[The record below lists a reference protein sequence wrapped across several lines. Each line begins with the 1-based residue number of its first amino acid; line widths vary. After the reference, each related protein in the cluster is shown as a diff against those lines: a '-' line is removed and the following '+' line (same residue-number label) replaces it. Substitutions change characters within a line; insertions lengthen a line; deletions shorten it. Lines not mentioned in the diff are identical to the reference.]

1 MNHFRT
7 IKLNVESKY
16 LERGSQFI
24 SYLVPFSSI
33 LDFKKN
39 LKKLRFE
46 HKSSSHICNAY
57 RIFTDTILQEKGS
70 DDGEPSGSAGVPM
83 LNELK
88 RWDLINVGVFVV
100 RYFGGRKLG
109 VSGLIHCYSE
119 SVRLCIDKAHTI
131 QWNPTNSFLM
141 SHDYSNL
148 SKIDFLIRKYNGK
161 LLSRDFNLYIDSKF
175 QINEDIVDDF
185 KKDAINQGLI
195 DIPIKK
201 IK

>member
-1 MNHFRT
+1 MSHFKT
-7 IKLNVESKY
+7 VKLNVESKY
-16 LERGSQFI
+16 LERSSQFI

-33 LDFKKN
+33 LDFKN
-39 LKKLRFE
+39 FLKKLRLE
-46 HKSSSHICNAY
+46 HKSSNHICNAY
-57 RIFTDTILQEKGS
+57 RIFADTILQEKGS
-70 DDGEPSGSAGVPM
+70 DDGEPSGSAGLPM

-88 RWDLINVGVFVV
+88 RSDLINVGMFVV

-119 SVRLCIDKAHTI
+119 SVKLCVNKAEI
-131 QWNPTNSFLM
+131 IKWSPTNSFLM
-141 SHDYSNL
+141 SHDYSSL
-148 SKIDFLIRKYNGK
+148 SKIDFLIKKYKGK
-161 LLSRDFNLYIDSKF
+161 LLNRDFNLYIDSRF
-175 QINEDIVDDF
+175 EINEDIVDDF

>member
-33 LDFKKN
+33 LDFKKI
-39 LKKLRFE
+39 LKKLRSE
-46 HKSSSHICNAY
+46 HKSSNHICNAY
-57 RIFTDTILQEKGS
+57 RIFTDTILHEKGS
-70 DDGEPSGSAGVPM
+70 DDGEPSGSAGLPM

-88 RWDLINVGVFVV
+88 RWNLINVGVFVV

-109 VSGLIHCYSE
+109 SSGLIHCYSE
-119 SVRLCIDKAHTI
+119 SVRLCVNKADTI
-131 QWNPTNSFLM
+131 KWSPTNSFLM

-175 QINEDIVDDF
+175 QINENIVDDF
-185 KKDAINQGLI
+185 KKDAIDQGLI